1 MLLVSWSLPTSSPTK
16 ASIPSAALNLAVAL
30 EVIVLSYLEHYR
42 SIKPSSVLN
51 FYLLA
56 TIPLD
61 AIQLRTVYMQDNR
74 ALIGPRL
81 LAMIASKI
89 ALLMLEAQ
97 EKRSSLKI
105 SYQGLSPEST
115 SGILN
120 RSFLWWLNGLFIE
133 GSRRLILLQDLY
145 GLDPPLATNPL
156 GRKMQIKWDQRCL
169 WSGSILKFDVAEVI

>member
-1 MLLVSWSLPTSSPTK
+1 MILAALQLTLLVCWSLHASSRTK
-16 ASIPSAALNLAVAL
+16 ALIPSAVLNLAVAL

-42 SIKPSSVLN
+42 SVRPSSMLN
-51 FYLLA
+51 MYLLI

-61 AIQLRTVYMQDNR
+61 AIQLRTIYMQDNQV
-74 ALIGPRL
+74 LVGPRV

-105 SYQGLSPEST
+105 PYQRLSPEST

-133 GSRRLILLQDLY
+133 GSRKLLLLQDLY
-145 GLDPPLATNPL
+145 GLDRNLTAEPL
-156 GRKMQIKWDQRCL
+156 GRKMQISWDQRCQ
-169 WSGSILKFDVAEVI
+169 